1 MKRLPEA
8 VTTKLNELF
17 AVMHSATDDLKIAG
31 AEANLIGDFL
41 EVQAIND
48 ACRKLQA
55 LDSEFKS
62 TLNHFEANYRASAK
76 GKASPRKPQ
85 YTRKPGGRIRVKLAN
100 QSIEEKTIRETF
112 IKTLQLLGLDR
123 VARLNKVVAS
133 IPLIAK
139 TPTNGY
145 QSQQRCDGWYITTHV
160 NQQTA
165 ITVLEDIGKALNV
178 PIKVEAIER

>member
-1 MKRLPEA
+1 
-8 VTTKLNELF
+8 VNELF

-76 GKASPRKPQ
+76 GKTSPRNPQ
-85 YTRKPGGRIRVKLAN
+85 YTRKPGGRIRVKLAD

-112 IKTLQLLGLDR
+112 IKTLQL
-123 VARLNKVVAS
+123 
-133 IPLIAK
+133 P
-139 TPTNGY
+139 PTSGY
-145 QSQQRCDGWYITTHV
+145 QAQQRCDGWYITTHV